1 VEPQTKRRLQIVVLV
16 FLVLAAIRI
25 ATIYRSRHDT
35 GPIRSQE
42 SAKLDADLYVTPRKL
57 RAYDLE
63 SARQFT
69 KQPVWVKEGYK
80 YAYYSYDPKRKRADF
95 DQEAGTLG
103 PIEKVQVKELVEQ
116 KAPPRAPQE
125 FKGSQGQAIKV
136 RQEPGQL
143 VLAVFEK
150 DGKQFVVPIGQVRA
164 KNYSIYADEI
174 FYIQDPRELYRHW
187 TSDVWEAIERHQ
199 VVAGMN
205 EIQATFAVGMGQP
218 EPPGE
223 DRSEKIV
230 RYPNGGKEVVVHY
243 RNGRAEQVTM
253 MLPPTAHGLLKEP
266 PEILF

>member
-1 VEPQTKRRLQIVVLV
+1 MEPQTKRRLQIVVLA

-35 GPIRSQE
+35 GPISGQQ
-42 SAKLDADLYVTPRKL
+42 SAKLDADMYVTPRKL

-80 YAYYSYDPKRKRADF
+80 YTYYPYDPSRKRADF

-103 PIEKVQVKELVEQ
+103 PIEKVQVKDLVEQ

-125 FKGSQGQAIKV
+125 FQGSQGQAIRV

-174 FYIQDPRELYRHW
+174 FYIQDPRELYKHW
-187 TSDVWEAIERHQ
+187 SPEVWQSIEQHQ
-199 VVAGMN
+199 VKPGMN
-205 EIQATFAVGMGQP
+205 EIQTTFAVGMGKP
-218 EPPGE
+218 EAPG
-223 DRSEKIV
+223 DDPSRKIV
-230 RYPNGGKEVVVHY
+230 RYPNGGTSMVVVYHE
-243 RNGRAEQVTM
+243 GKVEEVK
-253 MLPPTAHGLLKEP
+253 PSS
-266 PEILF
+266 